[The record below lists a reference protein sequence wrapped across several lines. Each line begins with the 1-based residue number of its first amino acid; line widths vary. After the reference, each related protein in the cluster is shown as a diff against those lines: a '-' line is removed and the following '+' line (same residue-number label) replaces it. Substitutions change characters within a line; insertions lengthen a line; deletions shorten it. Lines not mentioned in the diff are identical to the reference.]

1 MFKFIVYFLLL
12 HLEWRI
18 SCVSCIGISLP
29 NHWLI
34 ISKELWEESFFCN
47 LWFPSKTLPGLM
59 QSPHIGIAFCSFR
72 YWSHLP
78 AASPLEG
85 GPWRPPT
92 PLPNHQPQVT
102 GAPALSITPNPERF
116 MSLFSLSFP
125 APRAP
130 NSPDQRFSNF
140 FISWYTSTNYKI
152 L

>member
-1 MFKFIVYFLLL
+1 MYHSLTTMFKFIVYFLLL

-18 SCVSCIGISLP
+18 SCIGISLP

-85 GPWRPPT
+85 GPWRPLT
-92 PLPNHQPQVT
+92 PLPQPSASSHWRPSAQHHTQSWEVHVT
-102 GAPALSITPNPERF
+102 ALAVFPSSKGSQHPRSAVFN
-116 MSLFSLSFP
+116 LFYLVVHI
-125 APRAP
+125 
-130 NSPDQRFSNF
+130 N
-140 FISWYTSTNYKI
+140 
-152 L
+152 